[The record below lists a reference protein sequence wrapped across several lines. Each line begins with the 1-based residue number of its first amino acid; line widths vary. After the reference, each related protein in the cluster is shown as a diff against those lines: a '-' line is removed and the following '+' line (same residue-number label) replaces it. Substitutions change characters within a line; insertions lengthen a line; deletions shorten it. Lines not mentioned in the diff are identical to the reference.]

1 MLFFV
6 VQPNPPIA
14 TPTSAL
20 AINEMNKPALCRV
33 DIFYN
38 LLGLINVPHRT
49 GLEAFPHPA
58 LQEHILNARIEYKS

>member
-1 MLFFV
+1 MKFFLRIISSIGEI
-6 VQPNPPIA
+6 NFY
-14 TPTSAL
+14 PT
-20 AINEMNKPALCRV
+20 ICRV